1 MAAIS
6 RGDPLLATENV
17 EYETL
22 LLAVARQDRIAFR
35 SLYDVAAPKLF
46 ATILR
51 IVRNKSAAEEILQ
64 DVFLRIWQN
73 AGRFSPESGPARAWM
88 NTIARNRAID
98 VIRQRSFVPVAGG
111 DSAPDMYERVAED
124 RDREAD
130 MINNASLRHCLETIE
145 LMARDCV
152 LLAYYEGYSRE
163 ELALRFDRPV
173 NTIKTWLH
181 RSLAVLRDCLD
192 GAA

>member
-1 MAAIS
+1 M
-6 RGDPLLATENV
+6 LAKENV

-22 LLAVARQDRIAFR
+22 LAAIARADRAAFR
-35 SLYDVAAPKLF
+35 MLYDLAAPKLF

-51 IVRNKSAAEEILQ
+51 IVKNRAAAEEVLQ

-73 AGRFSPESGPARAWM
+73 AGRFSQDTGPARAWM
-88 NTIARNRAID
+88 NSIARNRAID
-98 VIRQRSFVPVAGG
+98 VVRQKTFAPVDGG
-111 DSAPDMYERVAED
+111 GEDDTSMYERIAED

-130 MINNASLRHCLETIE
+130 MINNASLSRCLGTIE
-145 LMARDCV
+145 DTARDCV

-163 ELALRFDRPV
+163 ELAQRFDRPV

-181 RSLAVLRDCLD
+181 RSLAILRDCLD
-192 GAA
+192 SDP